1 MTQVL
6 QLPPDADPTV
16 PTDRSAIRLHLTRP
30 GQVPVHLD
38 TSART
43 VEIADTMP
51 GRTVI
56 PWGPAVTRPT
66 PQVIAEVTELLH
78 QRGLALGAVD
88 GGGRRWIGFRPT
100 PTHQALRARI
110 ARALRCAE
118 YEVELGCS
126 DDGQHV
132 VVTDHPPITGDTDRQ
147 RSVWLDLA
155 RRVIGHEGWTVT
167 VDTGRGVI
175 EMHAGER
182 VELPK
187 SMRVD
192 PSEWLSHAGSQ
203 WSLPFGIDGR
213 GRTVTWDL
221 TRAPHAL
228 IAGLTGSGKTIT
240 LYAIATAALAKG
252 FDLAICEVSKTGAD
266 FDELRPFV
274 GDGLWG
280 CDSKHA
286 ASTVIQRVY
295 SLKDQRMTTLRQ
307 AGYKKLA
314 DLDRS
319 QQEEL
324 GVRPMLLLID
334 EAAALLAAPPPL
346 KGLPKDH
353 PVAIANSQEQ
363 VDVALGGDAIRRI
376 SAELRAVGVHLLF
389 ATQTFEAVLMAPA
402 GGGVLRANL
411 PFRVLMG
418 RASTTQIGQALM
430 RPQAAETAYVL
441 AHGQAAADDDS
452 APDLYSQPS
461 PGRGLVETD
470 SSTAAFQG
478 VYAPESSWIETL
490 HQMCVPEPGG
500 AAPVEEAEGVDWD
513 AA

>member
-6 QLPPDADPTV
+6 PLPPDADPTDSA
-16 PTDRSAIRLHLTRP
+16 DRAAIRRRLTRD
-30 GQVPVHLD
+30 GQVPVHID
-38 TSART
+38 ISART
-43 VEIADTMP
+43 VEVAGTMP

-66 PQVIAEVTELLH
+66 PQVVAEVRQLLRA
-78 QRGLALGAVD
+78 QGLALAAVD
-88 GGGRRWIGFRPT
+88 DGAHRWIAMRPT
-100 PTHQALRARI
+100 AQHLRIRDLI
-110 ARALRCAE
+110 ARALRCE
-118 YEVELGCS
+118 PHEILLGCS
-126 DDGQHV
+126 NDGQHIA
-132 VVTDHPPITGDTDRQ
+132 VTAHPPITGDTDRQ
-147 RSVWLDLA
+147 RGVWVDVA
-155 RRVIGHEGWTVT
+155 RRVIGHEGWTVS
-167 VDTGRGVI
+167 VDPGRGVV
-175 EMHAGER
+175 ELHAGER
-182 VELPK
+182 VELPTG
-187 SMRVD
+187 MRVD
-192 PSEWLSHAGSQ
+192 PADWLRGDDQ
-203 WSLPFGIDGR
+203 WQLPFGVDGR
-213 GRTVTWDL
+213 GRTVAWDL

-240 LYAIATAALAKG
+240 LYAIASAALARG

-280 CDSKHA
+280 CDTKHA
-286 ASTVIQRVY
+286 ASTVIQHVY
-295 SLKDQRMTTLRQ
+295 SLKDQRMATLR
-307 AGYKKLA
+307 AHGYKKLA

-319 QQEEL
+319 QQTEL
-324 GVRPMLLLID
+324 GIRPMLLLID

-353 PVAIANSQEQ
+353 PVAIANAQEQ
-363 VDVALGGDAIRRI
+363 MDVALGGDAIRRI
-376 SAELRAVGVHLLF
+376 SAELRAVGIHLVF
-389 ATQTFEAVLMAPA
+389 ATQTFEAALMAPA

-430 RPQAAETAYVL
+430 RPQAAETAYLV
-441 AHGQAAADDDS
+441 AHGQAAVDDDS

-461 PGRGLVETD
+461 PGRGIVETD

-478 VYAPESSWIETL
+478 VFAPEHEWIAAL
-490 HQMCVPEPGG
+490 RRLGVPEPGG
-500 AAPVEEAEGVDWD
+500 AAPADDTEGVDWD

>member
-6 QLPPDADPTV
+6 PLPPDADPTKSA
-16 PTDRSAIRLHLTRP
+16 DRAAIRRHLTHSS
-30 GQVPVHLD
+30 QVPVHLD
-38 TSART
+38 IAART
-43 VEIADTMP
+43 VEVADTMP
-51 GRTVI
+51 GCTVI

-66 PQVIAEVTELLH
+66 PQVVAEVAELLR
-78 QRGLALGAVD
+78 QRGLVLGAVD
-88 GGGRRWIGFRPT
+88 EGGRRWIGFRPS
-100 PTHQALRARI
+100 PAHLAIRAKI
-110 ARALRCAE
+110 TRALRCTE
-118 YEVELGCS
+118 HEVALGCT

-132 VVTDHPPITGDTDRQ
+132 VVTEHPPITGDSDRQ
-147 RSVWLDLA
+147 RGVWLDIA
-155 RRVIGHEGWTVT
+155 RRVIGHEGWTVS
-167 VDTGRGVI
+167 VDPGRGVV
-175 EMHAGER
+175 ELHAGER
-182 VELPK
+182 IALPPRA
-187 SMRVD
+187 SVD
-192 PSEWLSHAGSQ
+192 PADWLRGGDQ
-203 WSLPFGIDGR
+203 WQLPFGVDGR
-213 GRTVTWDL
+213 GRTVAWDL
-221 TRAPHAL
+221 TRAPHSL

-240 LYAIATAALAKG
+240 LYAIASAALARG

-286 ASTVIQRVY
+286 ASIVVQQVY

-319 QQEEL
+319 QQAEL
-324 GVRPMLLLID
+324 RIRPILLLID

-363 VDVALGGDAIRRI
+363 VEVALGGDAIRRI

-389 ATQTFEAVLMAPA
+389 ATQTFEAALMAPA

-411 PFRVLMG
+411 PLRVLMG
-418 RASTTQIGQALM
+418 RASATQIGQALM

-478 VYAPESSWIETL
+478 VYAPESTWIEAL
-490 HQMCVPEPGG
+490 RQVGVPEPGG
-500 AAPVEEAEGVDWD
+500 AAPTDDAEGMHWD

>member
-6 QLPPDADPTV
+6 PLPPDADPTNAA
-16 PTDRSAIRLHLTRP
+16 DRAAIRRHLTCP
-30 GQVPVHLD
+30 GQVPIHLD
-38 TSART
+38 ITART
-43 VEIADTMP
+43 VEVADTMP

-66 PQVIAEVTELLH
+66 PQVVAEVAELLR
-78 QRGLALGAVD
+78 QRGLVLGAVD
-88 GGGRRWIGFRPT
+88 EGGHRWLGIRPG
-100 PTHQALRARI
+100 PAHQAIRAKI

-118 YEVELGCS
+118 HEVVLGCS

-132 VVTDHPPITGDTDRQ
+132 VITDHPPITGDTDRQ
-147 RSVWLDLA
+147 RGVWLDIA
-155 RRVIGHEGWTVT
+155 RKVVGHEGWAVS
-167 VDTGRGVI
+167 VDPGRGVV
-175 EMHAGER
+175 ELHAGER
-182 VELPK
+182 ITLPLRA
-187 SMRVD
+187 SVD
-192 PSEWLSHAGSQ
+192 PADWLSGGSQ
-203 WSLPFGIDGR
+203 WQLPFGVDGR
-213 GRTVTWDL
+213 GRTVAWDL

-240 LYAIATAALAKG
+240 LYAIAAAALARG
-252 FDLAICEVSKTGAD
+252 FDLAMCEVSKTGAD
-266 FDELRPFV
+266 FDDLRPFV

-286 ASTVIQRVY
+286 ASTVIQTVY
-295 SLKDQRMTTLRQ
+295 GLKDQRMSVLRQ
-307 AGYKKLA
+307 HGYKKLA
-314 DLDRS
+314 DVPRAD
-319 QQEEL
+319 QNDL
-324 GVRPMLLLID
+324 GLRPMLLLID

-376 SAELRAVGVHLLF
+376 SAELRAVGIHLLF
-389 ATQTFEAVLMAPA
+389 ATQTFEAALMAPA

-430 RPQAAETAYVL
+430 RPQAAETAYVV

-470 SSTAAFQG
+470 SSTGAFQG
-478 VYAPESSWIETL
+478 AYAPEHQWIAAL
-490 HQMCVPEPGG
+490 RRQGVPEPGG
-500 AAPVEEAEGVDWD
+500 AAPADDAEGVDWD